1 MIIVHEK
8 MGMNSHRVHLEPG
21 TFMLFSFDTLVAFK
35 HGDVL
40 YRDEHKYSRT
50 TTKHITQ
57 YAGDYTSTELL
68 DHEALIRK
76 VRAFMSL
83 DSIAEFDEELM

>member
-21 TFMLFSFDTLVAFK
+21 TFMLFSFNTLVAFN
-35 HGDVL
+35 HAGTL

-57 YAGDYTSTELL
+57 YAGTYTTTQLL
-68 DHEALIRK
+68 SQESLIRK
-76 VRAFMSL
+76 VRSFMAL
-83 DSIAEFDEELM
+83 DSITEFDEELL